1 MTTSTKCQ
9 ESYVAEVGK
18 KKVSAWSQDLLIHFP
33 TSDGWSD
40 ADWVTLKWSELDGY
54 EVSYEGDHQELV
66 GWLDGIL
73 ENDAI
78 HLLDWYAN
86 GTLDQERHETDEQL
100 ARMGLAC
107 SDDS

>member
-9 ESYVAEVGK
+9 ESYVAEVGTK
-18 KKVSAWSQDLLIHFP
+18 NVSAWSQDLLIRIP
-33 TSDGWSD
+33 TSDGRSD
-40 ADWVTLKWSELDGY
+40 ADWVTLKWSERHGY
-54 EVSYEGDHQELV
+54 GVSYEGDHQELD

-86 GTLDQERHETDEQL
+86 GTLEQERDHTDEQL
-100 ARMGLAC
+100 ARMGLA
-107 SDDS
+107 